1 MTHRTFADR
10 LVAARQAAGMNKQ
23 KQLVDQLDS
32 TAQSTVSSWE
42 NGTTE
47 PSLADIR
54 KIALACRCSADFLLG
69 LTESITSQPLP
80 PGHWVVDLDRV
91 EKIRQK
97 QNVPGGRFAW
107 PIPPRYS
114 VLSPVEFAEL
124 DESLFHRRGKK

>member
-1 MTHRTFADR
+1 MPMTHRTFADR

-54 KIALACRCSADFLLG
+54 KKPREEIA
-69 LTESITSQPLP
+69 
-80 PGHWVVDLDRV
+80 
-91 EKIRQK
+91 
-97 QNVPGGRFAW
+97 
-107 PIPPRYS
+107 
-114 VLSPVEFAEL
+114 
-124 DESLFHRRGKK
+124 